1 MYSQGR
7 AKCYEVAVGVGDV
20 NHLAGFRGKA
30 HGRRFGG
37 TKSAEAK
44 GLRELH
50 FFVTMPA

>member
-1 MYSQGR
+1 M
-7 AKCYEVAVGVGDV
+7 GVGDM
-20 NHLAGFRGKA
+20 NHLAAFRAKPMVDGL
-30 HGRRFGG
+30 G